1 MVHPDKIEWVNDL
14 TEKIRRGSGLVFTN
28 FKGLTVAE
36 LRELRGEL
44 YEHDTRFHV
53 VKNRLARRAFQKALN
68 GETDGGN
75 TPSDG
80 TPSETPLEEISGLG
94 PAKAEALQAVD
105 IGSAEALLKAD
116 LDDLTAASGVGQ
128 ATAEKFQ
135 ANARELI
142 GEAPD
147 GGSGEDERDDDGDLL
162 DRVEGYLNNN
172 TAVAFCQNGFVGP
185 AKVLIDFADEHEDL
199 NLKGGLLHERVL
211 DVDDLQRISELP
223 SRRELLTTLARDLEA
238 PIQRLA
244 RALSHPL
251 QKLLRLLDGLREQ
264 REEDD

>member
-28 FKGLTVAE
+28 FKGLTVDE
-36 LRELRGEL
+36 LRDLRGEL

-53 VKNRLARRAFQKALN
+53 VKNRLARRAFHNALG
-68 GETDGGN
+68 GEADGASS
-75 TPSDG
+75 PSDDA
-80 TPSETPLEEISGLG
+80 TSDTPLEDISGLG
-94 PAKAEALQAVD
+94 PAKAEALKAVD
-105 IGSAEALLKAD
+105 IGSAEALLEAD
-116 LDDLTAASGVGQ
+116 TEQLTAASGIGQ

-142 GEAPD
+142 D
-147 GGSGEDERDDDGDLL
+147 GTPDDGSNGDEPDDAGSLL
-162 DRVEGYLNNN
+162 DQVDRYLNNN

-199 NLKGGLLHERVL
+199 KLKGGVLQERVL
-211 DVDDLQRISELP
+211 DVDDLERISELP
-223 SRRELLTTLARDLEA
+223 SRHELLTTLARDLEA

-251 QKLLRLLDGLREQ
+251 QKLMRLLDGLRQQ
-264 REEDD
+264 REETD